1 MYDKFYSLTGMPF
14 RLSPDP
20 RFLYQSRA
28 YAKALA
34 YLRYG
39 LQLGEG
45 FIVIT
50 GDIGTGKTTLA
61 RSLVNKLEH
70 NLGTTLLGQDVIAA
84 QIVTSQLES
93 DDMLRMISTA
103 FRLPSRD
110 LTKSAL
116 ITGIENFLRD
126 CSRAGK
132 RVLLLVDEV
141 QNLPTSSL
149 EELRMLSN
157 FQVGERALLQC
168 FLLGQEEFRVTMQ
181 AEGMEQFRQR
191 IIAAYHLGPMDAEDA
206 RKYIEHRLQTVGWKN
221 DPSFTDEAI
230 DSIYQYTN
238 GVPRRINSFC
248 DRLMLYGA
256 LGELHEL
263 DKIAVDSV
271 IGEQQLEIPRAEQP
285 LHGQEQNV
293 SAEDIASPHQG
304 REIRLQMTNNTASD
318 TEWRLATLERNLAVL
333 EATVKKDREKLR
345 KLIMISLLSDD
356 EGDLNTA
363 LRQLRNSDGA

>member
-28 YAKALA
+28 HTKALA

-45 FIVIT
+45 FMVVT

-61 RSLVNKLEH
+61 RSLVNKLE
-70 NLGTTLLGQDVIAA
+70 NSMGTTPIGQNIIAA
-84 QIVTSQLES
+84 QLVTSQLES
-93 DDMLRMISTA
+93 DDLLRMVCNA
-103 FRLPSRD
+103 FGLPSRD
-110 LTKSAL
+110 LSKSAL
-116 ITGIENFLRD
+116 ITGIEKFLRD
-126 CSRAGK
+126 SARAGK

-141 QNLPTSSL
+141 QNLPTGSL

-168 FLLGQEEFRVTMQ
+168 FLLGQEEFRATMQ

-191 IIAAYHLGPMDAEDA
+191 IIAAYHLGPMDAEDT
-206 RKYIEHRLQTVGWKN
+206 RKYIEHRLRTVDWKN
-221 DPSFTDEAI
+221 DPHFTDDAI
-230 DSIYQYTN
+230 DAIYHYTQ

-256 LGELHEL
+256 LEELHEL
-263 DKIAVDSV
+263 NKAAVDCV
-271 IGEQQLEIPRAEQP
+271 IGEQQLEIPRVDPPSRAEESDTLATDAP
-285 LHGQEQNV
+285 
-293 SAEDIASPHQG
+293 SSQG
-304 REIRLQMTNNTASD
+304 REIRLQLATNTVSD
-318 TEWRLATLERNLAVL
+318 AERRLAALERRVEAL
-333 EATVKKDREKLR
+333 EAGVKKDREKLR
-345 KLIMISLLSDD
+345 KLIMISLLSDEED
-356 EGDLNTA
+356 DLNNA
-363 LRQLRNSDGA
+363 MRQLRNSD